1 MRRHPTLIIA
11 ALAGATALAL
21 GGCTTSG
28 SPAPAQEFDAL
39 KGSIID
45 PNRPVQRPKT
55 HTVAPGETLIEIA
68 TNYGLDYRELARW
81 NLISNPNLIEVGQAL
96 KLSSS
101 GVEPEVQAVRTSS
114 QAGTPQVRRTSAAE
128 LEALRNAPLPQVDP
142 QAPQV
147 RRRQKFIGE
156 SGERAGGDMVLL
168 NEPRAQKLPYSEEAR
183 QRLTKDARR
192 SPAVPASLPATRAPV
207 NKRTEGN
214 IVWSWPTDGKVVK
227 NFGSGN
233 KGIDIVAERGSPI
246 LASANGEVIYVG
258 SGIEGFGQSIIVRH
272 ANEYVSLYAHN
283 DQIFVAE
290 GDKVK
295 RGEPIAAMGDSGARS
310 VGLHFQIRRGV
321 ENYDPRRFLP
331 KNP

>member
-1 MRRHPTLIIA
+1 MIRFA
-11 ALAGATALAL
+11 AAVLGIVAGAAVLAL

-39 KGSIID
+39 EGSAID
-45 PNRPVQRPKT
+45 PALPAKRPKA

-68 TNYGLDYRELARW
+68 TQYGLDYRELARW

-101 GVEPEVQAVRTSS
+101 GIEPEVQAVRASG
-114 QAGTPQVRRTSAAE
+114 QEGLQVRRTSAAE
-128 LEALRNAPLPQVDP
+128 LEALRNTPVPQADP
-142 QAPQV
+142 KAPQV
-147 RRRQKFIGE
+147 RRRQKLIGDV
-156 SGERAGGDMVLL
+156 GEHATV
-168 NEPRAQKLPYSEEAR
+168 EAVVISTPRALKLPYSDEAR
-183 QRLTKDARR
+183 QRMIGQATPRAI
-192 SPAVPASLPATRAPV
+192 VPASLPPTRAPA
-207 NKRTEGN
+207 KRRSKGN
-214 IVWSWPTDGKVVK
+214 IVWSWPAVGKIVK
-227 NFGSGN
+227 EFGAGN
-233 KGIDIVAERGSPI
+233 KGIDIASERGTPI
-246 LASANGEVIYVG
+246 MASADGEIIYVG

-295 RGEPIAAMGDSGARS
+295 RGDPIAAMGDTGSRS

-321 ENYDPRRFLP
+321 ENYNPRRFLP
-331 KNP
+331 ETP